1 MTSENRLMAM
11 AAKKPARMVF
21 AGQQI
26 HQPSQSAATAGNQL
40 AGAMDIEHQ
49 SESDTA
55 GESTQAGQNILR
67 IQISIRVRSLCEN
80 IPDAQAHSGPG
91 SDTPWRSE

>member
-1 MTSENRLMAM
+1 MGHGGEKACQDGL
-11 AAKKPARMVF
+11 

-67 IQISIRVRSLCEN
+67 PDIHKSRSPLQN
-80 IPDAQAHSGPG
+80 IPDAQAHSGPQ
-91 SDTPWRSE
+91 SDTRGDQNSLRPSG